1 MEIVMEI
8 FVLMGSIDYEA
19 DYLLGVYASEQEAVD
34 ALGVYVDAGRAAL
47 GVYYHDRQQYDR
59 YYIERRTVGAPA
71 EYDAGDLLRR
81 YL

>member
-1 MEIVMEI
+1 MEV
-8 FVLMGSIDYEA
+8 FVLMGSIDYEG

-34 ALGVYVDAGRAAL
+34 ALGVYVDAL
-47 GVYYHDRQQYDR
+47 GVYCRDQQYDR

-71 EYDAGDLLRR
+71 EYDVGDLLRR